1 MRGFLMAGKHEL
13 VELFADAVA
22 TAEKAGLVTRGQLLE
37 LLDKAPS
44 SFGNEMNPWPSLERK
59 NKLGI
64 EDAHT
69 VLKLINDARVVQ
81 RMAHDMG
88 YRLVSM
94 AAVCPDQPTLPEEL
108 LDDLPSLTAYH
119 DAIRQGLPIEAVNAI
134 MQLLIHEIEQDFV
147 AYREQQAAKAGK
159 AKRNAA

>member
-1 MRGFLMAGKHEL
+1 MAGKHEL

-108 LDDLPSLTAYH
+108 LDDIPALAAYH
-119 DAIRQGLPIEAVNAI
+119 DAIRQGLPVEAVNAVL
-134 MQLLIHEIEQDFV
+134 QLAIKDLEQDFV
-147 AYREQQAAKAGK
+147 AYRAKCEAVGQK
-159 AKRNAA
+159 HRKVA

>member
-1 MRGFLMAGKHEL
+1 MAGKHEL

-44 SFGNEMNPWPSLERK
+44 SFGNEMNPWPSPERK

-69 VLKLINDARVVQ
+69 VLKLINDSRVVQ

-88 YRLVSM
+88 YYLVPLHT
-94 AAVCPDQPTLPEEL
+94 CDPDAP
-108 LDDLPSLTAYH
+108 DLSQEILQGYEATSAYLTAANSGASYQSLISALPNVIKELEDVAKRARMEH
-119 DAIRQGLPIEAVNAI
+119 VQGRARP
-134 MQLLIHEIEQDFV
+134 
-147 AYREQQAAKAGK
+147 AYMKKAG
-159 AKRNAA
+159 